1 MTRESLYGQ
10 YCRPKL
16 DDLLRCLKL
25 DREYVRA
32 RGDYLYCRENGR
44 QEAVLDFVGGFGTTI
59 LGHNNPELKAEAVR
73 LIQADTPFAA
83 QTAVRGAAARL
94 AEKLGNL
101 LPGASKYYASFSN
114 SGTESVEAAIK
125 HAYKGSFDA
134 ARRTHES
141 VLRQIDDF
149 RRSVESRAGD
159 VVLPDL
165 AAGKSLGGFCE
176 NVREHNLAQLE
187 VLRNKPIV
195 CALQGSFHGKTVS
208 ALKVTSNRT
217 FREGFEGLSAIEPV
231 FIDPLHPE
239 RLEEVARARCCEF
252 LRPVLSGNR
261 VEIEEVKIPRIIALI
276 LEVIQGEGGIRV
288 IPDETLE
295 KLATIHERVRVP
307 FIVDE
312 IQTGC
317 GRTGAFYAF
326 AMTPLARIEPE
337 YVLLSKALGGSLSK
351 TAVTLIRSDIYDPD
365 FGILHTSTFAE
376 DELSCALALTT
387 VSMLTRKNNA
397 LMKDIARKG
406 SLVRD
411 KLETL
416 RSKYPS
422 IVHEVRGR
430 GLMLA
435 LEFAPLD
442 DFSPFFRYASQ
453 HGLLSL
459 LLASYLLNRHHVR
472 VFAPLSTM
480 IKGDHEKRR
489 ASIVRIEPSAFISEP
504 DVEKLASALDE
515 ALRIIAANNEYCLVA
530 HLIEGELSDAERT
543 TPVRRDAHHCAPKK
557 RTDFDART
565 GFIMH
570 PTSIEYLIDYYFP
583 SFRGYRYRTRDV
595 EAWWNRISRF
605 LEPDIVNVSYVT
617 SGGFTVENTMIA
629 VPYLPG
635 RLVEALEA
643 ERTKGDRESMLRL
656 TEIRDRIQDAVLL
669 AKEVG
674 DERAPTSMVGLG
686 AYTSIVTDR
695 GLTLNDS
702 EVPLTTGNAYT
713 SALMFMGI
721 RVAAELQGIDI
732 RTARAAVVGGAGNI
746 GTVIAALLCQTAGEV
761 SIIGRREGGFERLK
775 AARTQCLRELLQAI
789 AREVAEGV
797 DFGHT
802 RVSGLGKEIYRRVI
816 TPRLMGCV
824 RDEAQISNQVVAQ
837 LDDAIAELYG
847 TRDGA
852 PIRLHTDLSV
862 LKKCEIVAIATNS
875 PDKNLVGPWNTKR
888 GAVVCC
894 ASVPSNLSAAF
905 RRHMDDYFVF
915 DGGFARLPE
924 GSRIDFVGMPG
935 GTLAYGCLSETLLL
949 AFDKRKASFARGPL
963 TVAQVL
969 ETIRLAEQYG
979 FTLDEFKLGDKVR
992 S

>member
-83 QTAVRGAAARL
+83 QSSVRGAAARL
-94 AEKLGNL
+94 AEKLANL
-101 LPGASKYYASFSN
+101 LPGGSKYYASFSN
-114 SGTESVEAAIK
+114 SGTEAVEAAIK
-125 HAYKGSFDA
+125 HAYKASFDA
-134 ARRTHES
+134 ARRTCES
-141 VLRQIDDF
+141 VLRQLNDF
-149 RRSVESRAGD
+149 GRFVQSRAGD
-159 VVLPDL
+159 VVLPDS
-165 AAGKSLGGFCE
+165 AAGISLRRFCE
-176 NVREHNLAQLE
+176 DLSEHNLAQLE
-187 VLRNKPIV
+187 VLRNNPIV

-217 FREGFEGLSAIEPV
+217 FRECFQGLSAIEPV

-239 RLEEVARARCCEF
+239 CLEEVARSRCCE
-252 LRPVLSGNR
+252 LLLPVLHGSR
-261 VEIEEVKIPRIIALI
+261 VEVQGVKIPRVIALI

-288 IPDETLE
+288 IPDEALE
-295 KLATIHERVRVP
+295 KLVAIHERTGVP

-326 AMTPLARIEPE
+326 ALTPLSHIEPE

-376 DELSCALALTT
+376 DELSCSLALTT
-387 VSMLTRKNNA
+387 VRLLTRKNNA
-397 LMKDIARKG
+397 LMKDVALKG
-406 SLVRD
+406 RHIRD
-411 KLETL
+411 KLEAL
-416 RSKYPS
+416 QSLYPGV
-422 IVHEVRGR
+422 VHEVRGR

-435 LEFAPLD
+435 LEFTPLD

-459 LLASYLLNRHHVR
+459 LVASYLMNRHHVR
-472 VFAPLSTM
+472 VFAPLSTT
-480 IKGDHEKRR
+480 IKGERGRR
-489 ASIVRIEPSAFISEP
+489 ASIIRIEPSAFISEP
-504 DVEKLASALDE
+504 DVQKLASALDE
-515 ALRIIAANNEYCLVA
+515 AFRIIAANNEYCLVA
-530 HLIEGELSDAERT
+530 HLIGGELSEAERA
-543 TPVRRDAHHCAPKK
+543 TPVRRDALRCTPKR

-583 SFRGYRYRTRDV
+583 SFRGYRYRARDL
-595 EAWWNRISRF
+595 EAWWNSISRF
-605 LEPDIVNVSYVT
+605 LEPDIVDVSYIT
-617 SGGFTVENTMIA
+617 SGGVTVENTMIA

-635 RLVEALEA
+635 CLAEGLEA
-643 ERTKGDRESMLRL
+643 ERKKRDRASALRL
-656 TEIRDRIQDAVLL
+656 AEIRDRIQEAVML

-674 DERAPTSMVGLG
+674 DERVPTSMVGLG

-695 GLTLNDS
+695 GLALDDS
-702 EVPLTTGNAYT
+702 EVALTTGNAYT
-713 SALMFMGI
+713 SALMLMGI
-721 RVAAELQGIDI
+721 RRAAELQGIDI

-746 GTVIAALLCQTAGEV
+746 GAVIAALLCQIAGHV

-775 AARTQCLRELLQAI
+775 AARAQCLRELLQAV
-789 AREVAEGV
+789 AREISEGV

-802 RVSGLGKEIYRRVI
+802 RISGLGKEIYRRVI
-816 TPRLMGCV
+816 MPRMMECV
-824 RDEAQISNQVVAQ
+824 RDGAHISDQVVAK
-837 LDDAIAELYG
+837 LDDAVAELYG
-847 TRDGA
+847 TGNGA
-852 PIRLHTDLSV
+852 PISLHTDLGV
-862 LKKCEIVAIATNS
+862 LRECEIVAIATNS

-905 RRHMDDYFVF
+905 HSHMDDYFVF

-949 AFDKRKASFARGPL
+949 AFDRRTASFARGPL

-979 FTLDEFKLGDKVR
+979 FTLGELKLGDKVR